1 MKKLIFVLLVIA
13 AIPMMAQNSD
23 KYISVGQIPTE
34 QKMINNI
41 TQRTLEAL
49 RVITLN
55 DSSGSTN
62 LYTKI
67 DTSKITVDTLIFGF
81 NSRDIYYLNEG
92 SATDTLYISP
102 LGNFP
107 SSQTIKIVGGE
118 SGYVPLS
125 WSRAYIKFDY
135 TPISGKH
142 YRFIAF

>member
-1 MKKLIFVLLVIA
+1 MKKLIFALLVLV
-13 AIPMMAQNSD
+13 AIPVLAQNSD
-23 KYISVGQIPTE
+23 KYLGIGQYPTE
-34 QKMINNI
+34 QKLLNNI

-49 RVITLN
+49 RVIVIK
-55 DSSGSTN
+55 DSAGSTN

-67 DTSKITVDTLIFGF
+67 DTSHVTVDTLIFGF